1 MSEIEHSLSKSIRVW
16 RWFCCIGLASV
27 FIFAPDSAQA
37 EYTVEINAPRKLKA
51 LLKTH
56 LDLARFAKRT
66 DISDEQFEFL
76 VAAVPQQA
84 RELAETEGY
93 FSAAVTTDVI
103 EFADKN
109 VVTISID
116 PGPHTT
122 ISSVALNFTGPIQ
135 TEAPGREQAARRS
148 WTLRRG
154 EPFSQAAWENAK
166 EASLKALQ
174 AKRYAAAKMTHAQA
188 RIDPHTQQAR
198 LEATF
203 ESGPT
208 FTIGPIEISGLK
220 RYPEK
225 IIHHVNPLQ
234 PGERYSVE
242 RLLELQR
249 QVQNTTYFASVTVD
263 VANDAT
269 QPNQV
274 PVKVK
279 VSEYP
284 FHAIR
289 SGIGYSSDT
298 GARVQG
304 HYVYN
309 NMFGRS
315 WILSAQG
322 QFEQRQQNTSL
333 RLSMPPDNKAYT
345 NSLLGSHTRTNIEDT
360 DIRSL
365 RLGAQRARALQN
377 FDYAWTLLYYEDQL
391 MQNAQAPDV
400 SRALVPGWS
409 WTRRNVDD
417 PMFARQ
423 GNIISLAAGFAVKDI
438 MTEQS
443 FGRFYMHGRQYFPL
457 GKSDLILLRAELGSV
472 LTAGGSDG
480 IPASLLFRAG
490 GVNSVRGYSYQSI
503 GYEVEGSVLPAKY
516 LATGSSEYQHW
527 FNRDWGAALFYDL
540 GTATDRWQEK
550 ILYQGVGI
558 GVRWRSRVGPINLD
572 VGYGLRERR
581 IRPYLTLGIAF

>member
-1 MSEIEHSLSKSIRVW
+1 MRAWHR
-16 RWFCCIGLASV
+16 FCCIGLASI
-27 FIFAPDSAQA
+27 FIFSPESAQA
-37 EYTVEINAPRKLKA
+37 EYTVDINAPRKLKA
-51 LLKTH
+51 LLKAH

-66 DISDEQFEFL
+66 DISEEQFEFL
-76 VAAVPQQA
+76 VAAAPQQA

-93 FSAAVTTDVI
+93 FSAAVITDVS
-103 EFADKN
+103 EFADKH
-109 VVTISID
+109 VVTINID

-122 ISSVALNFTGPIQ
+122 VSSVALNFTGPMQ
-135 TEAPGREQAARRS
+135 TEDPGRGKAARRG

-154 EPFSQAAWENAK
+154 ELFSQAAWENSKA
-166 EASLKALQ
+166 ASLKALQ
-174 AKRYAAAKMTHAQA
+174 AERYAAAQITHSQA
-188 RIDPHTQQAR
+188 RIDPRTQHAQ

-203 ESGPT
+203 ESGQT

-225 IIHHVNPLQ
+225 IIHHVNPLR

-263 VANDAT
+263 VANDAK

-322 QFEQRQQNTSL
+322 QFEQRQQNTAL
-333 RLSMPPDNKAYT
+333 RLSMPPDRKAYI
-345 NSLLGSHTRTNIEDT
+345 NSILGSHTRTYIEDT

-365 RLGAQRARALQN
+365 RLGAQRARSLQDY
-377 FDYAWTLLYYEDQL
+377 DYAWSLLYYEDQL
-391 MQNAQAPDV
+391 LQNAQAPEV

-417 PMFARQ
+417 SMFARQ
-423 GNIISLAAGFAVKDI
+423 GNIISLATGFAVKGI
-438 MTEQS
+438 LTEQS

-457 GKSDLILLRAELGSV
+457 GKNDVILLRAELGSV
-472 LTAGGSDG
+472 LTGGGSDG

-490 GVNSVRGYSYQSI
+490 GANSVRGYSYQSI
-503 GYEVEGSVLPAKY
+503 GHEVDGSVLPAKY
-516 LATGSSEYQHW
+516 LATGSGEYQHW
-527 FNRDWGAALFYDL
+527 FNRDWGAALFYDV

-558 GVRWRSRVGPINLD
+558 GVRWRSLVGPINLD
-572 VGYGLRERR
+572 LGYGLRERR